1 MVYEDFIKCWSFI
14 SVFDW
19 FPEKALPPLSSNFKR
34 LAFKSTLFT
43 QWKIHQFEE
52 VNQKGTHPKFYIEI
66 RCSTCQVIF
75 TICQTLRDESK
86 KNQTAFTLHLYKV
99 YSNVTTRFFNN
110 AALKKKF
117 FSSFFQF
124 FMKYYLKPR

>member
-19 FPEKALPPLSSNFKR
+19 FPEKALPPLSSNLKR

-99 YSNVTTRFFNN
+99 YSNVTTSFFNYVT
-110 AALKKKF
+110 LKKKF
-117 FSSFFQF
+117 FQVFSNF
-124 FMKYYLKPR
+124 L